1 MHTSEPPV
9 ATTEDWL
16 KSYPS
21 VEGNYGH
28 LLLEQ
33 KIALSPEL
41 VDGLRPYFESAHLD
55 AREHF
60 HAQIAIDLHP
70 DADAPGAHACY
81 PNCLPPTA
89 RHGLFGEVMAGL
101 LTEVYQEDFVGGHI
115 WTVPIFLFRFHADV
129 ESYLWTLARDV
140 DRERQIFG
148 RFGSDFI
155 GLSLDDNGEVV
166 RLIAGEAKWRNRL
179 TQSSVDTLM
188 LGDYEEDEE
197 DEDGER
203 VRNGR
208 GVWFEINRD
217 TPVPH
222 GLRQLQRLLELRAPD
237 DYAAA
242 ILSIDRAIAL
252 NGPPLPRTNL
262 ILISGNGGRRRE
274 KGDYLIPWEECPE
287 EYTAPHDLQVI
298 ELVLEEGVDLIE
310 QIYSSLWQ
318 TRVDA

>member
-1 MHTSEPPV
+1 MR
-9 ATTEDWL
+9 
-16 KSYPS
+16 
-21 VEGNYGH
+21 
-28 LLLEQ
+28 EQ
-33 KIALSPEL
+33 SN
-41 VDGLRPYFESAHLD
+41 
-55 AREHF
+55 F
-60 HAQIAIDLHP
+60 HAQVAIDLHP

-89 RHGLFGEVMAGL
+89 RNGLFGEVMAGL
-101 LTEVYQEDFVGGHI
+101 LTEIYQEDFVGTHH

-129 ESYLWTLARDV
+129 ESYLWTLARDA

-155 GLSLDDNGEVV
+155 GVSLDHNREVI

-179 TQSSVDTLM
+179 TRSSVDTLM
-188 LGDYEEDEE
+188 LGEYEENE
-197 DEDGER
+197 EDGER

-262 ILISGNGGRRRE
+262 ILICGNGARRRE
-274 KGDYLIPWEECPE
+274 KGDYLIPWEEWPE

-298 ELVLEEGVDLIE
+298 ELVLEEGADLIE

-318 TRVDA
+318 ACVDA